1 MACLPEAQPV
11 CPLVPYPCLP
21 VRYQPRLVLPILS
34 VFLAVALVLAIVLGG
49 GHGGSSPGSSAPNAG
64 HNGNFDGAAFPPGVR
79 GHDFMLT
86 NQRGQRV
93 SLSAYRGKVVVL
105 AFLFSNCRTCV
116 LVADQ
121 VRGALDEVEGTR
133 GVATIFVSTDPRADT
148 RTSVTHFL
156 GETSLSGRIEY
167 LTGTAKE
174 LQPVWKAYAIPPA
187 SAGKTAS
194 EAGTTVLLI
203 DRDGSERVG
212 FGLEQIT
219 PESLAHDI
227 RLLAGAR

>member
-1 MACLPEAQPV
+1 
-11 CPLVPYPCLP
+11 
-21 VRYQPRLVLPILS
+21 VRYQPRFVLPAVCAI
-34 VFLAVALVLAIVLGG
+34 LAVALALAIVFGDG
-49 GHGGSSPGSSAPNAG
+49 YSGSSSSSSTPNAN

-79 GHDFMLT
+79 GHDFTLT

-105 AFLFSNCRTCV
+105 AFLFSKCRTCV

-133 GVATIFVSTDPRADT
+133 GVATIFVSTDPQIDT
-148 RTSVTHFL
+148 RASVSRFL
-156 GETSLSGRIEY
+156 SETSLRGHIEY
-167 LTGTAKE
+167 LTGTSQE
-174 LQPVWKAYAIPPA
+174 LQPIWKAYAIPPV
-187 SAGKTAS
+187 SVGKYAS
-194 EAGTTVLLI
+194 EEGSTVLLI
-203 DRDGSERVG
+203 DHNGSERVG

-227 RLLAGAR
+227 RLLASA